1 MTSTVDYAVVVPTIG
16 RDSLWRLLNSL
27 ANAHGPQPV
36 EVIVVDDRP
45 DPVPLGPTPIPVR
58 VLTSGGRGPAAAR
71 NVGWR
76 ATECEWIAFLDDD
89 VVVSPDWPERLAADL
104 ARLDAKVA
112 ASKAR
117 ITVPLPTDRA
127 PTDAELGTAGLAQ
140 AEWITADM
148 AYRRSALAEVGGFDE
163 RFPRAYREDAELA
176 LRVLDQGLE
185 LTEGERSTTH
195 PVREQGFLASVRA
208 QRGNADDA
216 LLRHLVGARWRE
228 RIGGQ
233 PGRLRW
239 HVVTT
244 GALVAAVGFGL
255 AGLRR
260 GRTGAGSLVGR
271 RAGALAGLRSG
282 ALGGTRATA
291 FAGKRAGAL
300 SGTRAMT
307 LAGKRAGVLSGTRA
321 MTLAGKRAGA
331 LGGTRATALLGKRA
345 GALSGT
351 RATAFV
357 GKRAGAVAG
366 QLTKAV
372 AGPRAGAHARRRA
385 AALAGALASRRTAA
399 GVANPTW
406 PRRAALVAGLVW
418 AGLTAEFAAR
428 RIRPGP
434 RTPDEIARM
443 VVTSVIIPPMAC
455 LHRLRG
461 ELRFWRVRR

>member
-1 MTSTVDYAVVVPTIG
+1 MSSTVDYAVVVPTIG
-16 RDSLWRLLNSL
+16 RASLWRLLNSL
-27 ANAHGPQPV
+27 ANAHGPQPA

-45 DPVPLGPTPIPVR
+45 NPEPLGPTPIPVR

-112 ASKAR
+112 ASKAK

-176 LRVLDQGLE
+176 LRVMDQGLE

-208 QRGNADDA
+208 QRGNTDDA
-216 LLRHLVGARWRE
+216 LLRHLVGAGWRE

-260 GRTGAGSLVGR
+260 GGTGAGALAGRRAEALAGLRAGALSRRRTTAFVGR
-271 RAGALAGLRSG
+271 RAGVLGRSRATTLISKAAG
-282 ALGGTRATA
+282 ALGGSRAT
-291 FAGKRAGAL
+291 
-300 SGTRAMT
+300 T
-307 LAGKRAGVLSGTRA
+307 LISKA
-321 MTLAGKRAGA
+321 AGA
-331 LGGTRATALLGKRA
+331 LGGTRATAL
-345 GALSGT
+345 
-351 RATAFV
+351 V
-357 GKRAGAVAG
+357 GRRAGAVVG
-366 QLTKAV
+366 QLTSAV
-372 AGPRAGAHARRRA
+372 AGPRAGANAR
-385 AALAGALASRRTAA
+385 RRTAA
-399 GVANPTW
+399 LVGALAARQTAAGPGNPAW

>member
-27 ANAHGPQPV
+27 ANAHGPQPA

-45 DPVPLGPTPIPVR
+45 NPEPLGPTPIPVR

-71 NVGWR
+71 NVGWQ

-216 LLRHLVGARWRE
+216 LLRHLVGAGWRE

-260 GRTGAGSLVGR
+260 GGTGAGSLAGR
-271 RAGALAGLRSG
+271 RVGVLAGLRTG
-282 ALGGTRATA
+282 ALGGTRATT
-291 FAGKRAGAL
+291 FAGKRAEAL
-300 SGTRAMT
+300 SGTRAAT
-307 LAGKRAGVLSGTRA
+307 L
-321 MTLAGKRAGA
+321 
-331 LGGTRATALLGKRA
+331 
-345 GALSGT
+345 
-351 RATAFV
+351 V
-357 GKRAGAVAG
+357 GKQAGAVVGKLAS
-366 QLTKAV
+366 AV
-372 AGPRAGAHARRRA
+372 AGPRAGAHARRQA
-385 AALAGALASRRTAA
+385 GALVGALASHRTADETA
-399 GVANPTW
+399 GPVW

-418 AGLTAEFAAR
+418 AGLTTEFAAR